1 MNNPQS
7 ANVGATSSSM
17 SGTSKRYVGFAP
29 EEDDVASS
37 TEIAGS
43 GVSGVMGMMSSTG
56 TPKIEVT
63 KKSLIGQM
71 MDPMNRNKSQQVV
84 VIENMVKSVADLVE
98 IYKNR
103 DVRIEALE
111 KEAVR
116 LASNADWAKSMQREV
131 EAFIAAYKEE
141 MTKATEELKSA
152 AAIIAAIPAAIDGD
166 RGVIEAEIQPAAPL
180 MRTDVAILEE
190 RRER

>member
-1 MNNPQS
+1 
-7 ANVGATSSSM
+7 
-17 SGTSKRYVGFAP
+17 
-29 EEDDVASS
+29 
-37 TEIAGS
+37 
-43 GVSGVMGMMSSTG
+43 MGMISSTG

-71 MDPMNRNKSQQVV
+71 MDPMNRNKSQRVL

-98 IYKNR
+98 MYKNR
-103 DVRIEALE
+103 DVRIAALE
-111 KEAVR
+111 KEVVR
-116 LASNADWAKSMQREV
+116 LVSNADWAKSTEGEV

-166 RGVIEAEIQPAAPL
+166 SGVIEAEIQPAAPL
-180 MRTDVAILEE
+180 VRTDVAILEE
-190 RRER
+190 RGER

>member
-1 MNNPQS
+1 M
-7 ANVGATSSSM
+7 
-17 SGTSKRYVGFAP
+17 
-29 EEDDVASS
+29 
-37 TEIAGS
+37 
-43 GVSGVMGMMSSTG
+43 SGVMGMMSSTG